1 MWRAINDGAPAKI
14 ALAYLFLAGLWIL
27 LSDKLIPGFIE
38 DPGPHWQTYKGWG
51 FVGVTG
57 LLLYLL
63 LARGLAT
70 RKSLQARLVETND
83 TLRAVI
89 QASPVAIVCFDPDL
103 KVSLWNPAA
112 ERMLGWSESE
122 MLGKD
127 YAAVVPGDE
136 RKRFLANVSAVRR
149 GAVIKG
155 MDLVRHTKDGS
166 RVDVTLW
173 TSPIRDPRGEP
184 KGAVAILVDTTQ
196 KRALERELHQAQ
208 KMEIVGQLAGGVAHD
223 FNNLLTGIM
232 GFTSL
237 ALDTAAPGSD
247 AREKLLR
254 VGELAERAARLTRQL
269 LRLSRRERFD
279 PVTLDLN
286 ELTAASLGMLERLI
300 GQEIQVHFEPTND
313 AAPIAA
319 DPGQIEQVL
328 MNLVVNARDAMP
340 EGGKLILETRHEA
353 ISRRVSPDDEEVEL
367 KPGEYV
373 VLSVTDTGRGMDRE
387 VARRAFEPFF
397 TTKKPEE
404 GTGLGLTVVYRIVR
418 RHGGHISLNTRVG
431 GGTTFVIHFPRADGN
446 ADRAPLA
453 RGDELMPRGTETV
466 LVIDD
471 EEPIRIFVDHV
482 LRELGYGVVSARA
495 PREALAML
503 SERFLKIDLIL
514 SDVASPG
521 TGIGDL
527 FRGLTYANPSVR
539 ILHMSGYESKELRA
553 RAAGIAFLPKP
564 FAPSLLARKVR
575 EVLDEPK
582 PAATAGPDGP

>member
-27 LSDKLIPGFIE
+27 LSDKMIPGFIE
-38 DPGPHWQTYKGWG
+38 DPGPHWQTYKGWA

-63 LARGLAT
+63 LARGLAA
-70 RKSLQARLVETND
+70 RKSLQSRLVETNE

-112 ERMLGWSESE
+112 ERMFGWSEGE

-149 GAVIKG
+149 GAVIRG

-300 GQEIQVHFEPTND
+300 GQEIQVHFEPAND

-453 RGDELMPRGTETV
+453 RGEELMPRGTETV

-564 FAPSLLARKVR
+564 FTPSLLARKVR